1 MNKSK
6 NPNYSDHAIYF
17 WNQRDIYKVVKWFT
31 ETCQIIIVKVFIK
44 TILCT
49 CTHAHTPNCTHEHTD
64 YTKLNLRN
72 LKMGSKHCK
81 CNWSDTWLSI
91 PLLVIFM
98 TYQTPLLKL
107 QIHLS
112 LSHDKLHYR
121 NCKYTY
127 LYHMSN
133 SITEIANTPIF
144 ITWQTPLLILQI
156 HLSITWQTPL
166 LELQVHLSLSH
177 VKLHYRNCKY
187 TYLYHMTNS
196 ITEIANTPIFITCQT
211 PLLKL

>member
-1 MNKSK
+1 MVHGNMSDNNSKSV
-6 NPNYSDHAIYF
+6 
-17 WNQRDIYKVVKWFT
+17 YKAQNLV
-31 ETCQIIIVKVFIK
+31 C
-44 TILCT
+44 
-49 CTHAHTPNCTHEHTD
+49 TD
-64 YTKLNLRN
+64 YSMHMSTQTIQKLNLRN

-144 ITWQTPLLILQI
+144 IT
-156 HLSITWQTPL
+156 
-166 LELQVHLSLSH
+166 
-177 VKLHYRNCKY
+177 
-187 TYLYHMTNS
+187 
-196 ITEIANTPIFITCQT
+196 
-211 PLLKL
+211 